1 MSSFFVHK
9 KFRITTAG
17 CNWFF
22 CRNMVSYLIIEENER
37 MILLRSQIYNREYR
51 WMELAAEAMHIFA
64 AIFGSFVKVLLFIFL
79 PISLLESVILE
90 RMNQAQGYLLHID
103 ATMGFSQ
110 AQMQEML
117 NMMVNLLT
125 QEFLLYAVTMFL
137 QPVGVIA
144 IAKMTKQY
152 IEGEKIEAG
161 KAISEALN
169 HMPAILITGFIYGAL
184 VLLGSFVIVPG
195 VYFGIAWGL
204 YTYCIAFEEKK
215 GWDALRSSK
224 ALVQGKWWR
233 TFGYLFLLGCVSI
246 LWNSVFD
253 LICSFFGEG
262 MLQNIVY
269 QFLCYISVGF
279 VTVGEC
285 LLYLN
290 RKAVAEGACVFGA
303 GIVDTRAAEAED
315 LPAEPVEGT
324 VDGVTEDQTEETGL
338 LEEKKDEKE
347 NK

>member
-1 MSSFFVHK
+1 MALHVFS
-9 KFRITTAG
+9 
-17 CNWFF
+17 
-22 CRNMVSYLIIEENER
+22 
-37 MILLRSQIYNREYR
+37 
-51 WMELAAEAMHIFA
+51 AM
-64 AIFGSFVKVLLFIFL
+64 FGSFLKVLGFIFL
-79 PISLLESVILE
+79 PISLLESVILQ

-103 ATMGFSQ
+103 ATMGSSQ
-110 AQMQEML
+110 TQMQEML
-117 NMMVNLLT
+117 NMLMNLLT
-125 QEFLLYAVTMFL
+125 QEFLLYAVAMFL
-137 QPVGVIA
+137 QPVGAIA
-144 IAKMTKQY
+144 IAKMVKQY
-152 IEGEKIEAG
+152 IDGEKVQAG

-204 YTYCIAFEEKK
+204 YVYCIAFEEKK

-224 ALVQGKWWR
+224 SLVQGKWWR
-233 TFGYLFLLGCVSI
+233 TFGYLLLLACLSV
-246 LWNSVFD
+246 LWNSVFE

-262 MLQNIVY
+262 MITNMVY

-279 VTVGEC
+279 VAVGEC

-290 RKAVAEGACVFGA
+290 RKAVADGACVFGT
-303 GIVDTRAAEAED
+303 GFVNAATAKTED

-324 VDGVTEDQTEETGL
+324 VDGVAEDQTEETGL
-338 LEEKKDEKE
+338 REEKKDESE

>member
-1 MSSFFVHK
+1 
-9 KFRITTAG
+9 
-17 CNWFF
+17 
-22 CRNMVSYLIIEENER
+22 
-37 MILLRSQIYNREYR
+37 MILLRNQIYNRELR
-51 WMELAAEAMHIFA
+51 WIELAASAMHVFA
-64 AIFGSFVKVLLFIFL
+64 AIFGSFVKVLLFVFL

-90 RMNQAQGYLLHID
+90 RMTQVQGYLLHID
-103 ATMGFSQ
+103 ATMGPSQ
-110 AQMQEML
+110 TQMQEML

-125 QEFLLYAVTMFL
+125 QEFLLYAVAMFL

-144 IAKMTKQY
+144 IAKMVKQY
-152 IEGEKIEAG
+152 IDGEKVQAG
-161 KAISEALN
+161 KAIAEALN

-233 TFGYLFLLGCVSI
+233 TFGYLFLLGCVSV
-246 LWNSVFD
+246 LWNSVFE

-262 MLQNIVY
+262 MMKNIVY
-269 QFLCYISVGF
+269 QFLCYISVGL
-279 VTVGEC
+279 VAVGEC

-290 RKAVAEGACVFGA
+290 RKAVADGACVFGT
-303 GIVDTRAAEAED
+303 GFVNDCSAETED
-315 LPAEPVEGT
+315 LQAEPVEGT
-324 VDGVTEDQTEETGL
+324 VDGVTEEQTEEMGL
-338 LEEKKDEKE
+338 LEEKKNENE